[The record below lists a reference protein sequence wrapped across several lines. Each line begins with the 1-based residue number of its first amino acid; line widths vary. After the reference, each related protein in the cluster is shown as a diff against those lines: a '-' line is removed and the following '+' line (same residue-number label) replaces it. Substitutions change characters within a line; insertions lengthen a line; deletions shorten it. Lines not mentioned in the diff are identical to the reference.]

1 MQFDNGSDRLRDALI
16 IGSGD
21 TSLEESLRL
30 LGRLFGS
37 RRSQLNPLLLDLVAF
52 SASILL
58 TAG

>member
-52 SASILL
+52 SASIRL